1 MLRSPL
7 AEEISRS
14 GPKDTS
20 YNGSDSSILQ
30 KRKKIAQQALN
41 RLNRI
46 LGGVLPFVILRI
58 RIRDIKSPFS
68 YTELPAP
75 VRVVY
80 RSGDL
85 LLDFPCHFGDDT
97 DKGIARNGGQIILKA
112 LHELKKS
119 SIDIR
124 NCSIFFIP

>member
-7 AEEISRS
+7 AEKISRS
-14 GPKDTS
+14 GAKDAS
-20 YNGSDSSILQ
+20 YNASGSLVLQ

-46 LGGVLPFVILRI
+46 LGGVLPFVVLRI
-58 RIRDIKSPFS
+58 RIKDIKNPFGFAD
-68 YTELPAP
+68 LPAP

-119 SIDIR
+119 SIDIQ